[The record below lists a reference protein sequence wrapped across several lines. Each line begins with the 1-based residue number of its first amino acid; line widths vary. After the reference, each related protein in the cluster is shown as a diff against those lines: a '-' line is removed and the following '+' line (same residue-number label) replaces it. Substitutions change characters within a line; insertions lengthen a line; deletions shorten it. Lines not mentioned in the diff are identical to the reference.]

1 MKTKTITFTIE
12 GWEIERMRTIINA
25 LKNFN
30 RQTDDKCDISYNIIS
45 ELDGADNFLANRIG
59 LEQDEEEGRRNW
71 YSDYTWLADEDD
83 EV

>member
-1 MKTKTITFTIE
+1 MRTKSITFELE

-45 ELDGADNFLANRIG
+45 ELDGADSFLANRIG
-59 LEQDEEEGRRNW
+59 LEQEEDEGRRNW
-71 YSDYTWLADEDD
+71 YSNYEWTVEDD
-83 EV
+83 L

>member
-1 MKTKTITFTIE
+1 MTTKTIIFELE
-12 GWEIERMRTIINA
+12 GWEIERMRTIINT

-30 RQTDDKCDISYNIIS
+30 RQTDDKCDISYNIIH
-45 ELDGADNFLANRIG
+45 ELDGADSFLANRIG

-83 EV
+83 E

>member
-1 MKTKTITFTIE
+1 MRTKSITFELE

-45 ELDGADNFLANRIG
+45 ELDGADSFLANRIG
-59 LEQDEEEGRRNW
+59 LEQEEDEGRRNW
-71 YSDYTWLADEDD
+71 YSNYEWNVEDD
-83 EV
+83 L

>member
-1 MKTKTITFTIE
+1 MRDKTITFTLE

-45 ELDGADNFLANRIG
+45 ELDGADSFLANRIG

-71 YSDYTWLADEDD
+71 YSDYTWLTDED
-83 EV
+83 EE